1 MATATAVIMGIGALQ
16 GMSNANKLR
25 GNAKRQANQALKERE
40 EQQAKVDQ
48 EVANYKA
55 MKFTNPFAD
64 MENPFEDLTV
74 ATGAA
79 EFQAEQGA
87 QQRADMLQGLRG
99 AAGASGI
106 AGLAQT
112 LASQG
117 AIQARSISADLQKQE
132 RENAILAAKGASAL
146 DMAEAKGDLMVQEA
160 VSGQQATILGIQY
173 GQAAGANKNYQQ
185 QLLNQMHANQA
196 AAEMQ
201 QNSMMSLAN
210 VFGG

>member
-1 MATATAVIMGIGALQ
+1 MATATAAIMAFGAIQ
-16 GMSNANKLR
+16 GMSNASKLR
-25 GNAKRQANQALKERE
+25 RDAKRQANQALKDRE

-79 EFQAEQGA
+79 QFQAEQGA
-87 QQRADMLQGLRG
+87 QQRADILQGLRG
-99 AAGASGI
+99 AAGTSGI

-117 AIQARSISADLQKQE
+117 ALQARSISADLQKQE
-132 RENAILAAKGASAL
+132 RENAILAAKGTSAL
-146 DMAEAKGDLMVQEA
+146 DMAEAKGDIMVQEA
-160 VSGQQATILGIQY
+160 ISGQQATILGIQY
-173 GQAAGANKNYQQ
+173 GQAAGASKNYQQ
-185 QLLNQMHANQA
+185 QLLNQMQANQA

-201 QNSMMSLAN
+201 QSSMMSLAN
-210 VFGG
+210 VFAG